1 MSVDNQIESDDPA
14 VKSEDLYEKED
25 QFWSAVEV
33 DLDCDARFRHWLFF
47 VRRIFDEHPLIS
59 AGTALTANNI
69 TPTTIT
75 PEMWADWQAAKASY
89 KPEYRPHPGYGPQDI
104 TWNMLATP
112 EWLGR
117 IDYEQPFL
125 NDPIAVAAAEER
137 AAKASAERPAAAEAE
152 RIAEAKAAERQAAED
167 RRLAALVA
175 KLQAYEFQPIELEP
189 VDYKKLHA
197 LKNHPDKAKRDLAQ
211 RWTERFEALPEN
223 VQLAWRAFFEAITIG
238 ATPALVPADDDDAD
252 DAEPTPT
259 AALQTVYLIP
269 IPATERRDIYEGV
282 VDAILS
288 GLRDPAFRDFRRF
301 STGVRRLIDLIG
313 NPIDDVIDP
322 PADAFRPEPAEDV
335 DDVADGGKLADI
347 VPEVLPSGGLAI
359 IHGEAKYGKSSFF
372 HKLAVVIA
380 DDKGATFE
388 GIEVEHG
395 SVIFATL
402 DPGAERKVTKPRIL
416 TVRDRLGLKP
426 SGRLCL
432 TDAPLILNEPTS
444 VAHWLELNKARLPC
458 KLIVVD
464 SLFSAT
470 AGSLAQDTVV
480 QGVMDGVRMLL
491 RHADAV
497 AAVHHDNRSGDIF
510 GSAFLGPMLVS
521 KMHVQRPGF
530 GERVTVTVDY
540 VKNGTAREQP
550 FSYRLQGPFL
560 ASSAEAAAGVA
571 VAHEGIKR
579 PDILALLPDTP
590 TAVSKA
596 RKLIEHMLTGTTRKS
611 RDEEWRRLRLHWA
624 ERGAVIVKDGT
635 IRRVE

>member
-1 MSVDNQIESDDPA
+1 MSVIERIETNDPA

-33 DLDCDARFRHWLFF
+33 DLDCDVRFRHWLFF

-75 PEMWADWQAAKASY
+75 REVWADWQAAKASY
-89 KPEYRPHPGYGPQDI
+89 KREYRPHPGYGPQGI
-104 TWNMLATP
+104 TTFTLATP

-117 IDYEQPFL
+117 IDYTQPFL
-125 NDPIAVAAAEER
+125 NDPIAVAAAKER
-137 AAKASAERPAAAEAE
+137 DAKASP
-152 RIAEAKAAERQAAED
+152 ERQAAED

-175 KLQAYEFQPIELEP
+175 KLQAYEFKPIELEP

-197 LKNHPDKAKRDLAQ
+197 LKKHPDKSKRDLAQ
-211 RWTERFEALPEN
+211 RWTDRFEALPDN
-223 VQLAWRAFFEAITIG
+223 VQLAWQAFFEAITIG
-238 ATPALVPADDDDAD
+238 ATPALAPADDDED
-252 DAEPTPT
+252 DEDDNAERIVTEP
-259 AALQTVYLIP
+259 QIVHLIP
-269 IPATERRDIYEGV
+269 IPATERRYIYEGV

-335 DDVADGGKLADI
+335 DDIADGGKLADI
-347 VPEVLPSGGLAI
+347 VPEVIPSRGLTVV
-359 IHGEAKYGKSSFF
+359 HGEAKYCKSSFL

-521 KMHVQRPGF
+521 KMHVRRPGF

-596 RKLIEHMLTGTTRKS
+596 RKLIEHMLTGTTPKS

-624 ERGAVIVKDGT
+624 ERGVVIVKDGT

>member
-1 MSVDNQIESDDPA
+1 M
-14 VKSEDLYEKED
+14 
-25 QFWSAVEV
+25 
-33 DLDCDARFRHWLFF
+33 
-47 VRRIFDEHPLIS
+47 
-59 AGTALTANNI
+59 
-69 TPTTIT
+69 
-75 PEMWADWQAAKASY
+75 
-89 KPEYRPHPGYGPQDI
+89 
-104 TWNMLATP
+104 
-112 EWLGR
+112 
-117 IDYEQPFL
+117 
-125 NDPIAVAAAEER
+125 
-137 AAKASAERPAAAEAE
+137 
-152 RIAEAKAAERQAAED
+152 
-167 RRLAALVA
+167 
-175 KLQAYEFQPIELEP
+175 
-189 VDYKKLHA
+189 DYKKLHA
-197 LKNHPDKAKRDLAQ
+197 LKKHPDKSKRDLAQ
-211 RWTERFEALPEN
+211 RWTARFEALPDN
-223 VQLAWRAFFEAITIG
+223 VQLAWHAFFEAITIG
-238 ATPALVPADDDDAD
+238 ATPALAPADDDED
-252 DAEPTPT
+252 DNAEQIVTEP
-259 AALQTVYLIP
+259 QIVHLIP
-269 IPATERRDIYEGV
+269 IPANERHGIH
-282 VDAILS
+282 S
-288 GLRDPAFRDFRRF
+288 GSADVIKAGLLDPAFRDFRRF
-301 STGVRRLIDLIG
+301 STGVWRLLDLIG
-313 NPIDDVIDP
+313 NPIDDMIDP
-322 PADAFRPEPAEDV
+322 PADVFRPEPAEDV
-335 DDVADGGKLADI
+335 DGIADGGKIADI
-347 VPEVLPSGGLAI
+347 VPEVIPSRGLTVV
-359 IHGEAKYGKSSFF
+359 HGEAKYGKSSFL

-480 QGVMDGVRMLL
+480 QGVMHGVRMLL

-510 GSAFLGPMLVS
+510 GSAFLRPMLVS
-521 KMHVQRPGF
+521 KLHVQRPGF

-560 ASSAEAAAGVA
+560 ASSGA
-571 VAHEGIKR
+571 VAGSANAVHEGIKR
-579 PDILALLPDTP
+579 PDILALLPNTP

-596 RKLIEHMLTGTTRKS
+596 RKLIEDKLSGKTPKS

-624 ERGAVIVKDGT
+624 ERGVVIVKDGT

>member
-1 MSVDNQIESDDPA
+1 
-14 VKSEDLYEKED
+14 
-25 QFWSAVEV
+25 
-33 DLDCDARFRHWLFF
+33 
-47 VRRIFDEHPLIS
+47 
-59 AGTALTANNI
+59 
-69 TPTTIT
+69 
-75 PEMWADWQAAKASY
+75 
-89 KPEYRPHPGYGPQDI
+89 
-104 TWNMLATP
+104 
-112 EWLGR
+112 
-117 IDYEQPFL
+117 
-125 NDPIAVAAAEER
+125 
-137 AAKASAERPAAAEAE
+137 
-152 RIAEAKAAERQAAED
+152 
-167 RRLAALVA
+167 
-175 KLQAYEFQPIELEP
+175 LQAYEFKPIELEP

-197 LKNHPDKAKRDLAQ
+197 LKKYPDKSKRDLAQ
-211 RWTERFEALPEN
+211 RWTDRFEALPDN
-223 VQLAWRAFFEAITIG
+223 VQLALQAFFKAITIG
-238 ATPALVPADDDDAD
+238 ATPALAPADDDED
-252 DAEPTPT
+252 DEDDNAERIVTEP
-259 AALQTVYLIP
+259 QIVHLIP
-269 IPATERRDIYEGV
+269 IPANERRDIYEGV
-282 VDAILS
+282 ADAILS
-288 GLRDPAFRDFRRF
+288 GLRDPAFRDFHRF

-335 DDVADGGKLADI
+335 DDIADGGKHADI
-347 VPEVLPSGGLAI
+347 VPEVIPSRGLTVV
-359 IHGEAKYGKSSFF
+359 HGEAKHCKSSFL

-395 SVIFATL
+395 SVIFSTL

-416 TVRDRLGLKP
+416 TVRDRIGLKP

-444 VAHWLELNKARLPC
+444 VVHWLELNEARLPC

-497 AAVHHDNRSGDIF
+497 VAVHHDNRSGDIF

-560 ASSAEAAAGVA
+560 ASSAA
-571 VAHEGIKR
+571 VAGSANLVHEGIKR
-579 PDILALLPDTP
+579 PDILALLPVTP
-590 TAVSKA
+590 TVVSKA
-596 RKLIEHMLTGTTRKS
+596 RKLIEHKLSGKTPKS

-624 ERGAVIVKDGT
+624 ERGVVIVKDGI

>member
-1 MSVDNQIESDDPA
+1 MSVIERIETNDLA

-25 QFWSAVEV
+25 QFWSAVED

-47 VRRIFDEHPLIS
+47 VRRIFDEHPRIS
-59 AGTALTANNI
+59 AATALTANNI

-75 PEMWADWQAAKASY
+75 PEIWADWQAAKASY

-104 TWNMLATP
+104 TTFTLATP

-117 IDYEQPFL
+117 IDYKQPFL

-137 AAKASAERPAAAEAE
+137 AAKASAERQAAAEAE
-152 RIAEAKAAERQAAED
+152 RVAEAKAAERQAAED

-175 KLQAYEFQPIELEP
+175 KLQAYEFKPIELES

-197 LKNHPDKAKRDLAQ
+197 LKKHPDKSKRDLAQ
-211 RWTERFEALPEN
+211 RWTDRFEALPDN
-223 VQLAWRAFFEAITIG
+223 VQLAWQAFFEVITIG
-238 ATPALVPADDDDAD
+238 ATPALAPADDDED
-252 DAEPTPT
+252 DNAERIDTEP
-259 AALQTVYLIP
+259 QIVHLIP
-269 IPATERRDIYEGV
+269 IPPNERRDIYDGV
-282 VDAILS
+282 ADAILS

-301 STGVRRLIDLIG
+301 STGVRRLVDLIG

-335 DDVADGGKLADI
+335 DDIADGGKLADI
-347 VPEVLPSGGLAI
+347 VPEVIPSRGLTVV
-359 IHGEAKYGKSSFF
+359 HGEAKYCKSSFL

-416 TVRDRLGLKP
+416 AVRDRLGLKP

-491 RHADAV
+491 RHAEAV

-560 ASSAEAAAGVA
+560 ASSGEAAGSAA
-571 VAHEGIKR
+571 MAHEGIKR
-579 PDILALLPDTP
+579 PDILALLPGAP

-596 RKLIEHMLTGTTRKS
+596 RKLIEDKLSGKTPKS

-624 ERGAVIVKDGT
+624 ERGVVIVKDGT